1 MIAHKIYLTE
11 YLQLLVENQSLLN
24 CLFSLKDLKI
34 FFFKSPS
41 PKCVCCFLHL
51 CYYDYMKIFLFI
63 LFISNL
69 SYSYENNQL
78 LLHNTPKKIDI
89 IKLDTL
95 NEKQIN
101 IFNKFQDKKIF
112 LLNFWA
118 TWCPPCIKEIPELIK
133 LRKKYINSI
142 EVFFISV
149 DSNPKK
155 MIPKFLKKNKF
166 EDFLIFIDNELKI
179 TKKLGVKIMPTT
191 LIVDK
196 DLNEIARVKGYIDWL
211 DESVINELNSLL

>member
-1 MIAHKIYLTE
+1 
-11 YLQLLVENQSLLN
+11 
-24 CLFSLKDLKI
+24 
-34 FFFKSPS
+34 
-41 PKCVCCFLHL
+41 
-51 CYYDYMKIFLFI
+51 MKIFLFI

-101 IFNKFQDKKIF
+101 IFKKFQDKKIF

-211 DESVINELNSLL
+211 DERVINELNSLL